1 MREQEFRYVYSAP
14 TERERREIESIRAA
28 YLPDAER
35 RSQDGAAAPPG
46 RPRAPLA
53 DRPPP

>member
-28 YLPDAER
+28 YLPDAEGRSKTEQLR
-35 RSQDGAAAPPG
+35 RMDA
-46 RPRAPLA
+46 RA
-53 DRPPP
+53 RR